1 MPVVGTATDLLTGKA
16 DMLSNTGLEMRP
28 FLRNRTFVGIN
39 LADIMQRPRRASQ
52 AMIQGVSNLLRE
64 GIMTAAKPVTN
75 FNIGYVF

>member
-1 MPVVGTATDLLTGKA
+1 MPVVGTATDLLTGKI
-16 DMLSNTGLEMRP
+16 DMLSNIGLEMRP

-39 LADIMQRPRRASQ
+39 LADIMQRPRRALQ